1 MLAKCKECGKEYDL
15 KKGERVSDFQCECGG
30 KLRVIPPKP
39 DYDITKKKKEVK
51 LSKCPICQH
60 DLSPNAVTCQNCGNP
75 TGRNV
80 DPIWMVIAIIVPLA
94 GIIAGSYFGVKDR
107 KGGMAVILFSVI
119 GVLVYFGIL
128 VYSVTPFR

>member
-15 KKGERVSDFQCECGG
+15 KKGEKASDFQCECGG
-30 KLRVIPPKP
+30 KLRVVPSKP
-39 DYDITKKKKEVK
+39 NYVKKEKK
-51 LSKCPICQH
+51 LDGKLTNCPICKH
-60 DLSPNAVTCQNCGNP
+60 ELSSNATTCQNCGNP

-107 KGGMAVILFSVI
+107 KGGIAVILFSII
-119 GVLVYFGIL
+119 GVLIYFGIL